1 MRSASHQYQTR
12 FHATPKTLQQ
22 VPEIYRDAVKN
33 AGLGWTD
40 VEGHVLAYAAKQGW
54 TSEKTADELERVRA
68 FLKM

>member
-1 MRSASHQYQTR
+1 M
-12 FHATPKTLQQ
+12 QQ